1 MHKPAAGTGVT
12 CLHALISLCKSHKHL
27 CGRCKV
33 VSIAPSAGAPPFDD
47 EVDAAIR
54 GSLQPN
60 IECKELA
67 DYRLRHASAK
77 TDAALQEMQRRVP
90 LIAIW

>member
-1 MHKPAAGTGVT
+1 MA
-12 CLHALISLCKSHKHL
+12 
-27 CGRCKV
+27 
-33 VSIAPSAGAPPFDD
+33 AGAPPFDD
-47 EVDAAIR
+47 EVDADVR
-54 GSLQPN
+54 GSLQPDH
-60 IECKELA
+60 ECMELA